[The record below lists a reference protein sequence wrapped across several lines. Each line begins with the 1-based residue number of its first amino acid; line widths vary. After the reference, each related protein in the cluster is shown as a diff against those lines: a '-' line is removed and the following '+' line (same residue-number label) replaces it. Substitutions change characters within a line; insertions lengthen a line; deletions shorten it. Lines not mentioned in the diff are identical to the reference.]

1 MKKGKEKLEKTEME
15 DKKEVKEKKKRGRP
29 KKSEETGEKVEVKET
44 KKRGRPKKSEGT
56 GEKVEVKETKKR
68 GRPKKSE
75 EIGEKTEVKVKKK
88 KGRSKK
94 SEGTGE
100 KTEVKVKKDKG
111 IILEDEVKR
120 MINSRDSKDEKN
132 KEQQNNARRL
142 TDLSIEELEDIKIK
156 YSKIR
161 KRIFNIVQYERH
173 PKSQELLI
181 NEDKI
186 KEALEKFGKCEYAYV
201 LHDKDVNED
210 GTEKAKHY
218 HIVIKTENPVSI
230 YTIASRFDILP
241 NFIDIPKGTDAFSEC
256 VKYLTHEDE
265 KQQKQG
271 KHRYED
277 EEIKSNF
284 NFRQLIAEYELRKE
298 RNEKKAF
305 KNDKTYYFES
315 LRLGYMTLA
324 DVEKEDVNFYY
335 ANERNLKYFRSLYLT
350 EKSPMPN
357 LRINF
362 YIFGEGGVGKDSMCR
377 ALARSLN
384 PGLSD
389 NECFYFVGGNK
400 VAFDSYDGQDVI
412 IWSDFRAK
420 EILESFNDNLGMVY
434 KIFDTHPQK
443 VDLNIKYSKTTL
455 INRYNIINSTQ
466 EYTEFLN
473 ELSGEVKLESG
484 LVIQE
489 GEDKKQIYRRFP
501 MMIPIRANDFDILV
515 NQGFLGTGSYFEYNE
530 VKNIVANFGKINK
543 IADKEKRREIEK
555 RVVALPIAKLKEIEE
570 SQVGVEFKEEE
581 FINYGKTLK
590 DIKYENEEIEYKLD
604 EDEVKEIFETSV
616 ERIKEIWDLEDSIIK
631 TEVRDWITGQEEEVA
646 KAMSDLFEKTKE
658 MFEEFKKDLIFL
670 VSRMMSRKIEKEK
683 IKGKKLEDSEIFKI
697 FDVFIVNFLNLYLE
711 EKGIIVNPF

>member
-1 MKKGKEKLEKTEME
+1 MKKGKEKLEETKIKGKTE
-15 DKKEVKEKKKRGRP
+15 VK
-29 KKSEETGEKVEVKET
+29 VT
-44 KKRGRPKKSEGT
+44 KKRGRPKKSESEEV
-56 GEKVEVKETKKR
+56 EKVEVKVKKKRGRSKKSKSEEVEKVEVKVKKKR
-68 GRPKKSE
+68 GRPKKS
-75 EIGEKTEVKVKKK
+75 
-88 KGRSKK
+88 K
-94 SEGTGE
+94 SEEVE
-100 KTEVKVKKDKG
+100 KAEVKVKKDKG
-111 IILEDEVKR
+111 IILENEVEEILDDNPSLKLGQDEVKR
-120 MINSRDSKDEKN
+120 MINSRDIKDEKN

-142 TDLSIEELEDIKIK
+142 TDLSIEELEDVKTK

-173 PKSQELLI
+173 PKSNELLI
-181 NEDKI
+181 NEEKI

-201 LHDKDVNED
+201 LHDKDKNED

-218 HIVIKTENPVSI
+218 HIVIKTENTTSI
-230 YTIASRFDILP
+230 YTVASRFNILP
-241 NFIDIPKGTDAFSEC
+241 NFIDIPRGTDAFSEC

-265 KQQKQG
+265 KQQKLG

-324 DVEKEDVNFYY
+324 DIEKEDVNFYY

-420 EILESFNDNLGMVY
+420 EILESFNDNLGMIY

-473 ELSGEVKLESG
+473 ELSGEVKLGSG

-570 SQVGVEFKEEE
+570 SQIGVEFKEEE
-581 FINYGKTLK
+581 FANYGKTLK

-646 KAMSDLFEKTKE
+646 KAMSDLFEKTNE

-670 VSRMMSRKIEKEK
+670 VSRMMSKKIEKEK
-683 IKGKKLEDSEIFKI
+683 LKGKKLEDSEIFEI

-711 EKGIIVNPF
+711 EKGIFVNPF